1 MATVDSFSSL
11 TALRI
16 SAFCRGPD
24 TLSRDDR
31 SDRALR
37 RTLLSSPWAR
47 NALTQLENAS
57 NSKIAK
63 NNNSILGRKYFN
75 SHFCP
80 GRGNEFPGMWILPLG
95 SGVSQASPSRAQQIE
110 KGKKKKKRERE
121 KKIKESMEETR
132 NNLREKGQIQTMGS
146 FPESW
151 VEFKVG
157 LGSGPREG
165 HPHFQAE
172 TRFIG
177 NDLNWAIIFS

>member
-110 KGKKKKKRERE
+110 KGKKKKKERERE
-121 KKIKESMEETR
+121 KNKGIHGRNEEQS
-132 NNLREKGQIQTMGS
+132 KGKGS
-146 FPESW
+146 DPDNGI
-151 VEFKVG
+151 VPRVPG
-157 LGSGPREG
+157 RVQGRAGIGSQGG
-165 HPHFQAE
+165 TSSFSG
-172 TRFIG
+172 G
-177 NDLNWAIIFS
+177 NTFHCE